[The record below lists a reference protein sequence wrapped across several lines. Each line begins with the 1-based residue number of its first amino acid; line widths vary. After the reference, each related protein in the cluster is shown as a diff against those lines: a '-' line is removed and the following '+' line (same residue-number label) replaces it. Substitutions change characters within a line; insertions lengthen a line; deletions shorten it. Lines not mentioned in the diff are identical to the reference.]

1 MRTKLAY
8 RVSANAAPS
17 AGKAAG
23 HQEAAVLLIL
33 GSCTSLQLG
42 AALARRLFPVTGAP
56 GATLLRLAIAA
67 VALVAISRP
76 RVFRWRWAQWRAALL
91 YGASLAGL
99 NGFYYAALARLPLSA
114 AATIQFLGPLTLAA
128 ALSRR
133 GRDAGWAALAL
144 LGVLTLGL
152 TADNGGGTGG
162 ALDPAGVGLALVSAA
177 FWALYIVAGSGA
189 SLAVPGRGGLAV
201 AMTTGAL
208 ILLPFGA
215 RGAWHAAGRPHSML
229 LALGVAM
236 LASVVPY
243 TLELAALRRAPRRV
257 FGILLSLNPA
267 LATLAGW
274 LLLGQHTVPLAI
286 AAVATVI
293 IASIGS
299 TLTARQPAAP
309 SGEAVRKRVMRPPAA
324 CGDGRS
330 SPEATMRMAGQQLA
344 GARVLAQEPAGAGPQ
359 DPGDV
364 LAGLEGGAC
373 RDQG

>member
-1 MRTKLAY
+1 
-8 RVSANAAPS
+8 
-17 AGKAAG
+17 
-23 HQEAAVLLIL
+23 
-33 GSCTSLQLG
+33 
-42 AALARRLFPVTGAP
+42 
-56 GATLLRLAIAA
+56 
-67 VALVAISRP
+67 
-76 RVFRWRWAQWRAALL
+76 
-91 YGASLAGL
+91 
-99 NGFYYAALARLPLSA
+99 
-114 AATIQFLGPLTLAA
+114 
-128 ALSRR
+128 
-133 GRDAGWAALAL
+133 
-144 LGVLTLGL
+144 
-152 TADNGGGTGG
+152 
-162 ALDPAGVGLALVSAA
+162 
-177 FWALYIVAGSGA
+177 
-189 SLAVPGRGGLAV
+189 
-201 AMTTGAL
+201 
-208 ILLPFGA
+208 
-215 RGAWHAAGRPHSML
+215 
-229 LALGVAM
+229 
-236 LASVVPY
+236 VPY